1 MNNYEKTYNV
11 TEYFDNSNERPNN
24 YCYQIENCCIHNT
37 KCENDNSILNNLPY
51 KSNFTRENYLA
62 SHFDTGI
69 STSISSSDSYEIKTK
84 ILSGCSFQAEL
95 KKELMNKKNKNINLI
110 PNKASYLENP
120 KVDSL
125 IEQIKELKNI
135 TQCLKEE
142 CQKFKIENSALV
154 ANNNELSNALNK
166 ITNDYTN
173 LVNENTELKKMIEQ
187 YQQMLNLDFNFFK
200 SLSQLI
206 NEDRLKLN
214 LNENDGYKLFCN
226 DKEKHQEIISNFK
239 ERVDQMTQ
247 LPREEIRINQIIPQ
261 KVENT
266 QFMKYKTE
274 SKKRKSKS
282 KNKELNEISQL
293 HHSNNTYDYNIKKI
307 NDDYNNDSLQGNCF
321 ACNVGCNISNSGY
334 SPMTYSPYE
343 IKKKRKAI
351 TPINCNN

>member
-11 TEYFDNSNERPNN
+11 TEYFDDINDKPNN

-37 KCENDNSILNNLPY
+37 KCENDGSILNNLPY

-62 SHFDTGI
+62 SRFDTGI
-69 STSISSSDSYEIKTK
+69 STSISSTESYETKTK
-84 ILSGCSFQAEL
+84 ILSGCSFKTEL
-95 KKELMNKKNKNINLI
+95 KKELMNRKNNNLNQI
-110 PNKASYLENP
+110 SNKASFLEKP

-125 IEQIKELKNI
+125 IEQINELKNI

-142 CQKFKIENSALV
+142 CQKFKNENSALV

-200 SLSQLI
+200 SLSKLI
-206 NEDRLKLN
+206 NEGQLKLN
-214 LNENDGYKLFCN
+214 LNENEEHKLFCN
-226 DKEKHQEIISNFK
+226 DKEKHQEIISKFK
-239 ERVDQMTQ
+239 EWVDQMTQ
-247 LPREEIRINQIIPQ
+247 LPKEEIKTHHIIPQ

-266 QFMKYKTE
+266 QFMKYKAE

-307 NDDYNNDSLQGNCF
+307 NSDYNNDSLQGNCF

-343 IKKKRKAI
+343 IRKKRKAI